1 METIRIATRY
11 FPFMETLGI
20 VATALIIG
28 LGGLFADQGIVSV
41 GTVAAFVLYLNSLF
55 EPVQQLSQQYNIVQ
69 QSGAALNKLFGLLDE
84 KPTIFERPGAVDLPA
99 KGAIDVTDLAFG
111 YGSGRDVLQGVNL
124 VIAPGERLALVGPTG
139 AGKSTLAKLIV
150 RFYDPRRGAVKMGG
164 IDLRDATMDSLRQR
178 IVVVPQEGFL
188 FTGTVR
194 DNVRV
199 GRPDATD
206 EEVDAAIA
214 ALGVAERFAA
224 LPMGLDTEVRE
235 RGSRLSGGERQ
246 LVSLARAALADPTI
260 LVLDEATSSLDPG
273 TERVVE
279 LALDRLTENRTVIV
293 VAHRLST
300 AARADRVGVVDDG
313 MLAEL
318 GSHDELI
325 LQGGR
330 YAALFASWTAASN
343 STATGRVRA
352 FRPRSAEQLRRVHR
366 RQALLVQAVEDRGQ
380 GGDGA
385 RVPEVQADDRPGRDR
400 GERALHDR
408 RRRRGRRSRADRR
421 RSRARLRSPPRRRR
435 RAPHR
440 GARQCRR
447 RFPDGRKNLVGEPE
461 RRSSTSRQRTISSSI
476 ASRDSVRNDGCV

>member
-1 METIRIATRY
+1 
-11 FPFMETLGI
+11 
-20 VATALIIG
+20 
-28 LGGLFADQGIVSV
+28 
-41 GTVAAFVLYLNSLF
+41 
-55 EPVQQLSQQYNIVQ
+55 
-69 QSGAALNKLFGLLDE
+69 
-84 KPTIFERPGAVDLPA
+84 
-99 KGAIDVTDLAFG
+99 
-111 YGSGRDVLQGVNL
+111 VLQGVNL

-139 AGKSTLAKLIV
+139 AGKSTLAKLVV

-206 EEVDAAIA
+206 AEVDAAIA

-325 LQGGR
+325 RQGGR

-343 STATGRVRA
+343 STAT
-352 FRPRSAEQLRRVHR
+352 
-366 RQALLVQAVEDRGQ
+366 
-380 GGDGA
+380 
-385 RVPEVQADDRPGRDR
+385 
-400 GERALHDR
+400 
-408 RRRRGRRSRADRR
+408 
-421 RSRARLRSPPRRRR
+421 
-435 RAPHR
+435 
-440 GARQCRR
+440 
-447 RFPDGRKNLVGEPE
+447 
-461 RRSSTSRQRTISSSI
+461 
-476 ASRDSVRNDGCV
+476 